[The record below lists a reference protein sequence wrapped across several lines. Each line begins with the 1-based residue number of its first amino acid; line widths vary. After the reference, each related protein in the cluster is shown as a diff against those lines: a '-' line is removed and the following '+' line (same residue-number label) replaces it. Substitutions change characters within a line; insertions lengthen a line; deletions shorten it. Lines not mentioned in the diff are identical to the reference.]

1 MLEYFVGC
9 AMVNTVVEVEDL
21 LKAGLCCLVLLC
33 TLLLHSSSLS
43 LYFVQSVSA
52 HFSLITVAGST
63 SSSSSSSSSS
73 PSSAFKEENISLSF
87 SKMLAAISKDY
98 STSCRSE
105 SSNKS
110 LVVSPPP

>member
-63 SSSSSSSSSS
+63 KSSSSSSSSSSS

-87 SKMLAAISKDY
+87 SKMLAAISEDY
-98 STSCRSE
+98 STS
-105 SSNKS
+105 
-110 LVVSPPP
+110 